1 MIILYGKT
9 QVHKDISLKIDPKMF
24 EISVKIFTLFLFFI
38 SAQGD
43 SPINKTLP
51 NVPGCESCTMANFK
65 YGNRTGYQCHYE
77 DGTAVRTRFGSTEYE
92 YPECV
97 PREYELTR
105 DINEYCCFWSPELGC
120 TVLLGGK
127 SQDQFLKTCNRCLE
141 ICDHQQVDDNVG
153 IIVMNSSRTMLKL
166 KYAMFKFKMT
176 PELFISPFGISDK

>member
-1 MIILYGKT
+1 
-9 QVHKDISLKIDPKMF
+9 
-24 EISVKIFTLFLFFI
+24 
-38 SAQGD
+38 
-43 SPINKTLP
+43 
-51 NVPGCESCTMANFK
+51 MANFK